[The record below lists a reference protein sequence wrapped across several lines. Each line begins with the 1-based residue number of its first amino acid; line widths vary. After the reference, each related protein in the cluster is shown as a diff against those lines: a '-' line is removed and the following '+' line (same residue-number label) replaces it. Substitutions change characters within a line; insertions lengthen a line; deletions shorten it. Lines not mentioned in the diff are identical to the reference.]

1 MAKSWP
7 LNHSHAYM
15 VLAVMGTWRQR
26 RMIAI
31 PMGSWVVVASWS
43 GVALLGLQ
51 KSVKSVTFCWGVFPR
66 VSWRTPPQETLGNV
80 AHVSFRKRDKKLM
93 KGGLKVY
100 HDHFSYIFIY
110 GLRIYLRR
118 HGTKNMSFSG
128 SLNISQA
135 TKLKVFGSLPFPAP
149 EPFTVRVTSPMC
161 EVFFITSALINAMV
175 MWNDYECLEIGLLK
189 THWRDMFEVFGM
201 IVTYDK

>member
-1 MAKSWP
+1 MTTKSQP
-7 LNHSHAYM
+7 RLHGIGRDGNVA
-15 VLAVMGTWRQR
+15 AEANDCNPNGVMSR
-26 RMIAI
+26 RGLLVRGGA
-31 PMGSWVVVASWS
+31 SWVAKVGKVGS
-43 GVALLGLQ
+43 L
-51 KSVKSVTFCWGVFPR
+51 SVEGKTQVNGG
-66 VSWRTPPQETLGNV
+66 TPPQETLGNV
-80 AHVSFRKRDKKLM
+80 AHVHFRQHDEKLM

-100 HDHFSYIFIY
+100 HDHFSCIFVY
-110 GLRIYLRR
+110 GLRMYLRR

-175 MWNDYECLEIGLLK
+175 M
-189 THWRDMFEVFGM
+189 
-201 IVTYDK
+201 

>member
-1 MAKSWP
+1 MAKSWQ

-15 VLAVMGTWRQR
+15 VLAVMGTWPQR

-51 KSVKSVTFCWGVFPR
+51 KSDTFSWGFFPGK
-66 VSWRTPPQETLGNV
+66 WRTPPQETLGNV
-80 AHVSFRKRDKKLM
+80 AHVHFRQHDKKLM

-100 HDHFSYIFIY
+100 HDHFSYIFVY
-110 GLRIYLRR
+110 GPRIYL
-118 HGTKNMSFSG
+118 SG
-128 SLNISQA
+128 SLKISQA

-161 EVFFITSALINAMV
+161 EVFFITSALINAVV
-175 MWNDYECLEIGLLK
+175 MWNDYEWLEIGLLK
-189 THWRDMFEVFGM
+189 THWRDIFGVFAFGM